1 MPLNPSRKPTQS
13 GIASYPPR
21 LLQVALCYRVYDKFI
36 YMVESNTVDS
46 NMIEL
51 YVVLIFLTIIVG
63 LAVWGIYRMWRQ

>member
-1 MPLNPSRKPTQS
+1 MPLNPSRKSTQS